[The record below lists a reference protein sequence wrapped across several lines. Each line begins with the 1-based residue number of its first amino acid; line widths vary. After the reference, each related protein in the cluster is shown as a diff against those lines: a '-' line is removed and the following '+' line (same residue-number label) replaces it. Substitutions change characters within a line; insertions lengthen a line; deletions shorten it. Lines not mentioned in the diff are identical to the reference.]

1 MGGGRVE
8 TMRIV
13 LLKGLLLSIT
23 LGVAAGPAWA
33 DDLLAA
39 VKIARVAPGTV
50 AAPFDLTSLDGRSLQ
65 LADLK
70 GKVVLVNF
78 WATWCGPCKEEMPA
92 FERLRQKL
100 DPERFALVTITTDL
114 QREGIKHFLATL
126 QVQLPV
132 LFDENQDVSQAY
144 LVRALPTT
152 VLIDRQGALVGRAV
166 GPREWDAPQSFRL
179 LQSMMQ

>member
-1 MGGGRVE
+1 
-8 TMRIV
+8 MRIM
-13 LLKGLLLSIT
+13 LLRGLLLSVT
-23 LGVAAGPAWA
+23 LWIAASPAWA

-39 VKIARVAPGTV
+39 VKIARVAPGTA

-92 FERLRQKL
+92 FERLRQQL
-100 DPERFALVTITTDL
+100 DPTRFALLTITTDL
-114 QREGIKHFLATL
+114 QREGIKQFLANL
-126 QVQLPV
+126 HVHLPV
-132 LFDENQDVSQAY
+132 LFDDNQDVSQAY

-152 VLIDRQGALVGRAV
+152 VLIDGRGALVGRAV
-166 GPREWDAPQSFRL
+166 GPREWDSAQAIHL
-179 LQSMMQ
+179 LQGMME